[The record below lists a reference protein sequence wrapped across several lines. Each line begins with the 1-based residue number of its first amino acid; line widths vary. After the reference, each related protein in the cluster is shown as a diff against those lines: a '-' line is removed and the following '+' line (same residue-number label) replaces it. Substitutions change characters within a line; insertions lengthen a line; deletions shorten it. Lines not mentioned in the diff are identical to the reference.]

1 MSPKAV
7 AWSGLSSFAT
17 AAHSFIFGGPTI
29 VERIDIHG
37 AEDIAHWCR
46 TFGCS
51 ESELKEAVIIVGDV
65 PERVGLFLQQKGQ
78 KRSAK

>member
-1 MSPKAV
+1 M
-7 AWSGLSSFAT
+7 
-17 AAHSFIFGGPTI
+17 
-29 VERIDIHG
+29 ERIDIHG

-65 PERVGLFLQQKGQ
+65 PERVDLFLQQKGQ